1 MTEKEKMISGKI
13 YDANHD
19 CQLLSER
26 RDCKILL
33 NQLNNTI
40 SDDKR
45 FEILHKIIAKCG
57 EYITIKSPF
66 YCDYGYN
73 IEIGENF
80 YMNVGCVILD
90 EAKVCFGDNVFIGP
104 NCNFYTACHP
114 LDVKSRNIGLEYA
127 KPITIG
133 DNVWLGGNVTI
144 LPGVTIGNNCVIG
157 AGSVV
162 TKDVPPNTVYAGNPA
177 RKIKDLAP
185 N

>member
-1 MTEKEKMISGKI
+1 
-13 YDANHD
+13 
-19 CQLLSER
+19 
-26 RDCKILL
+26 
-33 NQLNNTI
+33 
-40 SDDKR
+40 
-45 FEILHKIIAKCG
+45 
-57 EYITIKSPF
+57 
-66 YCDYGYN
+66 
-73 IEIGENF
+73 
-80 YMNVGCVILD
+80 MNVGCVILD

-157 AGSVV
+157 AGSVL